1 MNTPLL
7 QVILSDLEPLTLHDS
22 ATLRALARE
31 ARLVL
36 TARNA
41 SSSNG
46 APSRPDATLDPKA
59 EALETYQKALK
70 LLQDPLLP
78 VRAHGLVLLRHLIV
92 PPKPSERQVE
102 LDPALVPGILSVFLQ
117 SVQEDD
123 SYIFLN
129 AVQGLVA
136 MVDVLGQEILK
147 GLVDVY
153 AGGLLDGS
161 EVGTM
166 SKADLDRR
174 LRVGEALN
182 QSIRKC
188 GDALGIYGEP
198 LTHSPVSVLMISLSQ
213 HPSSAFLPNHTIE
226 ASPNNAQNISA
237 IIASTLRRNIA
248 DGAPSLDCGPL
259 RRLGRVAPTRSFDY
273 QATSTSCQAGARS
286 QARRRG
292 CRGGE
297 SDFEIQTNGRD
308 GRKSTLTRFQTSAI
322 PPIGSSL
329 PRHVTAGDGREDARY
344 PNRADHVSGLQDAF
358 THLIHACCHTAR
370 RLDSKAAAR
379 VGLHSCNGHGPSSES
394 HGGRSARSLGCG
406 GTRNLT

>member
-7 QVILSDLEPLTLHDS
+7 HVILSDLEPLTLHDS

-46 APSRPDATLDPKA
+46 GRSRPNASLDPKA

-92 PPKPSERQVE
+92 PPKASERRVE

-136 MVDVLGQEILK
+136 MVDVLGQDILK

-161 EVGTM
+161 EVGNM

-198 LTHSPVSVLMISLSQ
+198 LTHSPVSVLTIAPSQ
-213 HPSSAFLPNHTIE
+213 YPSSTFLQNHAFE
-226 ASPNNAQNISA
+226 AFAYITENVGA
-237 IIASTLRRNIA
+237 IASGALCGNIA
-248 DGAPSLDCGPL
+248 ERSPSLDCGPL
-259 RRLGRVAPTRSFDY
+259 RRLGRVTPARSFDY
-273 QATSTSCQAGARS
+273 HTATTSCQAGARS
-286 QARRRG
+286 PARRRG

-297 SDFEIQTNGRD
+297 SNPEIKTNGRN
-308 GRKSTLTRFQTSAI
+308 GRTSTLTRFQVSAL
-322 PPIGSSL
+322 PQIGSTL
-329 PRHVTAGDGREDARY
+329 PRHVTAGYGREDARY
-344 PNRADHVSGLQDAF
+344 FNRAEHVSQFQDAF
-358 THLIHACCHTAR
+358 THL
-370 RLDSKAAAR
+370 
-379 VGLHSCNGHGPSSES
+379 LHG
-394 HGGRSARSLGCG
+394 
-406 GTRNLT
+406 